1 MISNLSKIALNTMP
15 MEGFVKTEKEIIFYY
30 GISPSSKSDIFLRKA
45 KITKKENGKWSE
57 TKECLLMSKNKKLDV
72 SKWKKININTEELR
86 LA

>member
-1 MISNLSKIALNTMP
+1 MISNLSKIALKTMP
-15 MEGFVKTEKEIIFYY
+15 MEGYIKTEKELIFYY
-30 GISPSSKSDIFLRKA
+30 GISPSSKSNVFLRKA
-45 KITKKENGKWSE
+45 KVAKKENGKWSE